1 MLHIATF
8 SLDNK
13 QQNLGFW
20 QKLAPHTRV
29 LVALLLV
36 FATALTPNGSWGT
49 WAIYGLGLIILILI
63 SRVTIPLLLQRVAI
77 EFVFI
82 GVVLLGTL
90 FRDGGEILWSWGF
103 LRVTSEGLM
112 VLGSVAL
119 KAFLCLSTVNI
130 LVLTTPI
137 PDLLQALVT
146 LKTPPL
152 LVAIL
157 ASMYRY
163 LAVLITEFNSMRR
176 AAMARNLMSSPRWQR
191 LVVGHMIGALFIRTY
206 ERGDRIYQAML
217 SRGYTGSLPSVQVPR
232 SKLNDYLAIICMV
245 ILILW
250 GQMVH
255 LLR

>member
-8 SLDNK
+8 SLDK
-13 QQNLGFW
+13 DPQNLGFW
-20 QKLAPHTRV
+20 RQLAAHTRV
-29 LVALLLV
+29 LITLLLV
-36 FATALTPNGSWGT
+36 FATALTPNGHWGT
-49 WAIYGLGLIILILI
+49 WGIYAVGLGSLILI
-63 SRVTIPLLLQRVAI
+63 SRVNILVLLQRVAL

-103 LRVTSEGLM
+103 LRITSEGLM

-163 LAVLITEFNSMRR
+163 LGVLVAEFNSMRR
-176 AAMARNLMSSPRWQR
+176 AAIARNLMGSPRWQR
-191 LVVGHMIGALFIRTY
+191 LLVGHMIGALFIRTY

-217 SRGYTGSLPSVQVPR
+217 SRGYTGSLPSVKVPQ
-232 SKLNDYLAIICMV
+232 SKLNDYLAIICIV

>member
-8 SLDNK
+8 SLDK
-13 QQNLGFW
+13 DSQNLSFW
-20 QKLAPHTRV
+20 RQLAAHTRV
-29 LVALLLV
+29 LISLLLV
-36 FATALTPNGSWGT
+36 FATALTPNGQWWTWG
-49 WAIYGLGLIILILI
+49 IYGVGLGSLILA
-63 SRVTIPLLLQRVAI
+63 SRVNILVMLQRVAI

-103 LRVTSEGLM
+103 FRITSEGLI

-137 PDLLQALVT
+137 PDLLQALVI

-163 LAVLITEFNSMRR
+163 LAVLIAEFNSMRR

-191 LVVGHMIGALFIRTY
+191 LLVGHMIGSLFIRTY

-217 SRGYTGSLPSVQVPR
+217 SRGYTGSLPCLQVPQ
-232 SKLNDYLAIICMV
+232 SKLNDYLAIIWTV
-245 ILILW
+245 ILILC
-250 GQMVH
+250 GQMAH